1 MTSIG
6 YAEYLAYSIDGGRG
20 EVSLFNFGWA
30 DNILGVALSGFKLL
44 SNYQRR
50 IGRHERSSECGK
62 KARSGWQ
69 MRDLSLN
76 VPGVHVGQENH
87 DDEVSATIGSFWIP
101 GCTSVTAYE

>member
-44 SNYQRR
+44 SNYHR
-50 IGRHERSSECGK
+50 
-62 KARSGWQ
+62 
-69 MRDLSLN
+69 
-76 VPGVHVGQENH
+76 
-87 DDEVSATIGSFWIP
+87 
-101 GCTSVTAYE
+101 